1 MPLTC
6 MQKWNNQLTY
16 TDMNNKQFLNEL
28 SDKCQIGADQAA
40 VQVEKLLGVME
51 KIWQDGDSVSLSGF
65 GVLEVKK
72 KNERV
77 SVNPTTGV
85 RMLVPPKLV
94 LTYKPS
100 SLLKE
105 KLK

>member
-1 MPLTC
+1 
-6 MQKWNNQLTY
+6 
-16 TDMNNKQFLNEL
+16 MNNKQFLTEL
-28 SDKCQIGADQAA
+28 SGKCKLSSEQTGRQVQA
-40 VQVEKLLGVME
+40 LIGVME
-51 KIWQDGDSVSLSGF
+51 NLWHEGDSVSLSGF

-100 SLLKE
+100 SILKE

>member
-1 MPLTC
+1 
-6 MQKWNNQLTY
+6 
-16 TDMNNKQFLNEL
+16 MNNKQFLTEL
-28 SDKCQIGADQAA
+28 SGKCQISAEQAA
-40 VQVEKLLGVME
+40 QQVQTLIGVME
-51 KIWQDGDSVSLSGF
+51 DLWHNGDSVSLSGF

-85 RMLVPPKLV
+85 RMLIPPKLV

-100 SLLKE
+100 SILKE

>member
-1 MPLTC
+1 
-6 MQKWNNQLTY
+6 
-16 TDMNNKQFLNEL
+16 MNNKQFLTEL
-28 SDKCQIGADQAA
+28 SGKSQMSAESAAEQVQA
-40 VQVEKLLGVME
+40 LIGVME
-51 KIWQDGDSVSLSGF
+51 KLWQNGDSVSLSGF

-100 SLLKE
+100 SILKE

>member
-1 MPLTC
+1 
-6 MQKWNNQLTY
+6 
-16 TDMNNKQFLNEL
+16 MNNKQFLTEL
-28 SDKCQIGADQAA
+28 SGKCQMSAEQAA
-40 VQVEKLLGVME
+40 QQIQTLIGVME
-51 KIWQDGDSVSLSGF
+51 NLWQNGDSVSLSGF

-85 RMLVPPKLV
+85 RMLVPPELV

-100 SLLKE
+100 SILKE

>member
-1 MPLTC
+1 
-6 MQKWNNQLTY
+6 
-16 TDMNNKQFLNEL
+16 MNNKQFLTEL
-28 SDKCQIGADQAA
+28 SGKCQMSAEQAA
-40 VQVEKLLGVME
+40 EQVQTLIGVME
-51 KIWQDGDSVSLSGF
+51 KLWQDGDSVSLSGF

-100 SLLKE
+100 SILKE

>member
-1 MPLTC
+1 
-6 MQKWNNQLTY
+6 
-16 TDMNNKQFLNEL
+16 MNNKQFLTEL
-28 SDKCQIGADQAA
+28 SGRCQLSVQATADQVGALI
-40 VQVEKLLGVME
+40 EVME
-51 KIWQDGDSVSLSGF
+51 KLWQNGDSVSLSGF

-85 RMLVPPKLV
+85 RMLVPPKLA

-100 SLLKE
+100 SILKE

>member
-1 MPLTC
+1 
-6 MQKWNNQLTY
+6 
-16 TDMNNKQFLNEL
+16 MNNKQFLTEL
-28 SDKCQIGADQAA
+28 SGRCQMSADSAA
-40 VQVEKLLGVME
+40 RQVEHLIGVME
-51 KIWQDGDSVSLSGF
+51 KLWQDGDSVSLSGF

-77 SVNPTTGV
+77 SVNPSTGV

>member
-1 MPLTC
+1 
-6 MQKWNNQLTY
+6 
-16 TDMNNKQFLNEL
+16 MNNKEFLTEL
-28 SDKCQIGADQAA
+28 SGKCQMSPEVAA
-40 VQVEKLLGVME
+40 GHVQTLIGVME
-51 KIWQDGDSVSLSGF
+51 NLWNRGDSVSLSGF

-77 SVNPTTGV
+77 SVNPTTGI

>member
-1 MPLTC
+1 
-6 MQKWNNQLTY
+6 
-16 TDMNNKQFLNEL
+16 MNNKQFLSEL
-28 SDKCQIGADQAA
+28 SDKCQMGADKAA
-40 VQVEKLLGVME
+40 GQVEALIGVME

-94 LTYKPS
+94 INYKPS
-100 SLLKE
+100 SILKE

>member
-1 MPLTC
+1 
-6 MQKWNNQLTY
+6 
-16 TDMNNKQFLNEL
+16 MNNKQFLTEL
-28 SDKCQIGADQAA
+28 SGKCQMSAESAA
-40 VQVEKLLGVME
+40 EQIQTLIGVME
-51 KIWQDGDSVSLSGF
+51 NVWKNGDSVSLSGF

-100 SLLKE
+100 SLLKD

>member
-1 MPLTC
+1 
-6 MQKWNNQLTY
+6 
-16 TDMNNKQFLNEL
+16 MNNKQFLTEL
-28 SDKCQIGADQAA
+28 SGKCQMSAESAA
-40 VQVEKLLGVME
+40 EQIQTLIGVME
-51 KIWQDGDSVSLSGF
+51 NVWKNGDSVSLSGF

-100 SLLKE
+100 SLLKD
-105 KLK
+105 KLT

>member
-1 MPLTC
+1 
-6 MQKWNNQLTY
+6 
-16 TDMNNKQFLNEL
+16 MNNKQFLTEL
-28 SDKCQIGADQAA
+28 SGKCQMSAEQAA
-40 VQVEKLLGVME
+40 QQIQTLVGVME
-51 KIWQDGDSVSLSGF
+51 DLWQNGDSVSLSGF

-105 KLK
+105 KRK

>member
-1 MPLTC
+1 
-6 MQKWNNQLTY
+6 
-16 TDMNNKQFLNEL
+16 MNNKQFLTEL
-28 SDKCQIGADQAA
+28 SGKCGMPAEQAA
-40 VQVEKLLGVME
+40 QQTQALIEVME
-51 KIWQDGDSVSLSGF
+51 NLWQDGDSVSLSGF

-100 SLLKE
+100 SLLKD

>member
-1 MPLTC
+1 
-6 MQKWNNQLTY
+6 
-16 TDMNNKQFLNEL
+16 MNNKQYLTEL
-28 SDKCQIGADQAA
+28 AGKCQLTPEKTASQGQALI
-40 VQVEKLLGVME
+40 EVME
-51 KIWQDGDSVSLSGF
+51 NLWSNGDSVSLSGF

-85 RMLVPPKLV
+85 RMLIPPKLV

-100 SLLKE
+100 SLLKD

>member
-1 MPLTC
+1 
-6 MQKWNNQLTY
+6 
-16 TDMNNKQFLNEL
+16 MNNKQFLTEL
-28 SDKCQIGADQAA
+28 SGRCQLPAESAA
-40 VQVEKLLGVME
+40 RQVQNLIGVME
-51 KIWQDGDSVSLSGF
+51 ELWKNGDAVSLSGF
-65 GVLEVKK
+65 GVLEVKQ

-77 SVNPTTGV
+77 SVNPMTGV
-85 RMLVPPKLV
+85 RTLVPPKLV

>member
-1 MPLTC
+1 
-6 MQKWNNQLTY
+6 
-16 TDMNNKQFLNEL
+16 MNNKQFLTEL
-28 SDKCQIGADQAA
+28 SGRCQMSADSAA
-40 VQVEKLLGVME
+40 RQVENLIGVME
-51 KIWQDGDSVSLSGF
+51 KLWQDGDSVSLSGF

-77 SVNPTTGV
+77 SVNPSTGV

>member
-1 MPLTC
+1 
-6 MQKWNNQLTY
+6 
-16 TDMNNKQFLNEL
+16 MNNKQFLTEL
-28 SDKCQIGADQAA
+28 SGKCQMSAEQVAGQ
-40 VQVEKLLGVME
+40 VQTLIGVME
-51 KIWQDGDSVSLSGF
+51 NLWQNGDSVSLSGF

-100 SLLKE
+100 SILKD

>member
-1 MPLTC
+1 
-6 MQKWNNQLTY
+6 
-16 TDMNNKQFLNEL
+16 MNNKQFLTEL
-28 SDKCQIGADQAA
+28 SGKCRMSAE
-40 VQVEKLLGVME
+40 QVEQQVQALIGVME
-51 KIWQDGDSVSLSGF
+51 NLWQEGDSVSLSGF

-85 RMLVPPKLV
+85 RMLAPPKLV

>member
-1 MPLTC
+1 
-6 MQKWNNQLTY
+6 
-16 TDMNNKQFLNEL
+16 MNNKQFLNEL
-28 SDKCQIGADQAA
+28 SDKCQIGAEQAA
-40 VQVEKLLGVME
+40 TQVEQLIGVME

-100 SLLKE
+100 SILKE

>member
-1 MPLTC
+1 
-6 MQKWNNQLTY
+6 
-16 TDMNNKQFLNEL
+16 MNNKQFLTEL
-28 SDKCQIGADQAA
+28 SGKCQMSAEQAA
-40 VQVEKLLGVME
+40 EQIQTLIGVME
-51 KIWQDGDSVSLSGF
+51 NLWQNGDSVSLPGF

-100 SLLKE
+100 SILKE

>member
-1 MPLTC
+1 
-6 MQKWNNQLTY
+6 
-16 TDMNNKQFLNEL
+16 MNNKQFLTEL
-28 SDKCQIGADQAA
+28 SGKSQMSAESAA
-40 VQVEKLLGVME
+40 EQVQTLIGVME
-51 KIWQDGDSVSLSGF
+51 KLWQNGDSVSLSGF

-100 SLLKE
+100 SILKE

>member
-1 MPLTC
+1 
-6 MQKWNNQLTY
+6 
-16 TDMNNKQFLNEL
+16 MNNKQFLTEL
-28 SDKCQIGADQAA
+28 SNKCQMSAEMAGEH
-40 VQVEKLLGVME
+40 VQTLIGVME
-51 KIWQDGDSVSLSGF
+51 KIWQKGDSVSLSGF

-72 KNERV
+72 KNERI
-77 SVNPTTGV
+77 SVNPTTGI

>member
-1 MPLTC
+1 
-6 MQKWNNQLTY
+6 
-16 TDMNNKQFLNEL
+16 MNNKQFLTEL
-28 SDKCQIGADQAA
+28 SDRCQMSAEQAA
-40 VQVEKLLGVME
+40 LQARNLIAVME
-51 KIWQDGDSVSLSGF
+51 NLWQDGDSVSLSGF

-72 KNERV
+72 KNERI

>member
-1 MPLTC
+1 
-6 MQKWNNQLTY
+6 
-16 TDMNNKQFLNEL
+16 MNNKQFLTEL
-28 SDKCQIGADQAA
+28 SGKCQMSAEQAA
-40 VQVEKLLGVME
+40 EQVQALIGVME
-51 KIWQDGDSVSLSGF
+51 KLWQDGDSVSLSGF

-100 SLLKE
+100 SILKE

>member
-1 MPLTC
+1 
-6 MQKWNNQLTY
+6 
-16 TDMNNKQFLNEL
+16 MNNKQFLTEL
-28 SDKCQIGADQAA
+28 SGKCQMSTEQAA
-40 VQVEKLLGVME
+40 KQAQTLIDVME
-51 KIWQDGDSVSLSGF
+51 NLWQGGDSVSLSGF

-100 SLLKE
+100 SILKD

>member
-1 MPLTC
+1 
-6 MQKWNNQLTY
+6 
-16 TDMNNKQFLNEL
+16 MNNKQFLTEL
-28 SDKCQIGADQAA
+28 SGRCQMSADAA
-40 VQVEKLLGVME
+40 EQQVQTLIGVME
-51 KIWQDGDSVSLSGF
+51 NLWQNGDSVSLSGF

-77 SVNPTTGV
+77 SVNPVTGI
-85 RMLVPPKLV
+85 RMLVPPKLA

-100 SLLKE
+100 SILKE

>member
-1 MPLTC
+1 
-6 MQKWNNQLTY
+6 
-16 TDMNNKQFLNEL
+16 MNNKQFLNEL
-28 SDKCQIGADQAA
+28 SEKCQLGADQTAGH
-40 VQVEKLLGVME
+40 VNELLGVME

-65 GVLEVKK
+65 GILEVKK

-77 SVNPTTGV
+77 SVNPTTGK

>member
-1 MPLTC
+1 
-6 MQKWNNQLTY
+6 
-16 TDMNNKQFLNEL
+16 MNNKQFLTEL
-28 SDKCQIGADQAA
+28 SGKCQMSAEQAA
-40 VQVEKLLGVME
+40 EQIQTLIGVME
-51 KIWQDGDSVSLSGF
+51 NLWQNGDSVILSGF

-100 SLLKE
+100 TILKE

>member
-1 MPLTC
+1 MTC
-6 MQKWNNQLTY
+6 TEQLRDDKLTY
-16 TDMNNKQFLNEL
+16 MNNKQFLTEL
-28 SDKCQIGADQAA
+28 SGKCQMSPEKTAN
-40 VQVEKLLGVME
+40 QVKALIEVME
-51 KIWQDGDSVSLSGF
+51 NLWSNGDSISLSGF

-72 KNERV
+72 KNERI

-85 RMLVPPKLV
+85 RMLIPPKLV

>member
-1 MPLTC
+1 
-6 MQKWNNQLTY
+6 
-16 TDMNNKQFLNEL
+16 MNNKQFLTEL
-28 SDKCQIGADQAA
+28 SGKCQMSAEQAA
-40 VQVEKLLGVME
+40 GQVQALIGVME
-51 KIWQDGDSVSLSGF
+51 KLWQDGDSVSLSGF

-100 SLLKE
+100 SILKE

>member
-1 MPLTC
+1 
-6 MQKWNNQLTY
+6 
-16 TDMNNKQFLNEL
+16 MNNKQFLTEL
-28 SDKCQIGADQAA
+28 SGKCQMTQENAA
-40 VQVEKLLGVME
+40 GMVQTLVEVMD
-51 KIWQDGDSVSLSGF
+51 KVWQNGDTISLSGF

-72 KNERV
+72 KNERI

-94 LTYKPS
+94 LSYKPS
-100 SLLKE
+100 TLLKE

>member
-1 MPLTC
+1 
-6 MQKWNNQLTY
+6 
-16 TDMNNKQFLNEL
+16 MNNKQFLSEL
-28 SDKCQIGADQAA
+28 SDKCQMGGEQTAR
-40 VQVEKLLGVME
+40 QVDVLLGVME

-72 KNERV
+72 KNERI

-94 LTYKPS
+94 LTYTNQN
-100 SLLKE
+100 LD
-105 KLK
+105 

>member
-1 MPLTC
+1 
-6 MQKWNNQLTY
+6 
-16 TDMNNKQFLNEL
+16 MNNKQFLTEL
-28 SDKCQIGADQAA
+28 SGKCQMSAEQAA
-40 VQVEKLLGVME
+40 QQIQTLIEVME
-51 KIWQDGDSVSLSGF
+51 NLWQNGDSVSLSGF

-100 SLLKE
+100 SILKE